1 MPIITI
7 QAIQGV
13 VLTSPEQKR
22 ELLQKMTDT
31 FISVVGEV
39 ARPYT
44 YCLIQE
50 TPLMEWSIAGKPLP
64 DLPFLYGPEYAAMHA
79 NANKIM
85 RDFVEGAAGRGRRP
99 REGQGGQGR
108 ECLGRGRD
116 LVYCAEGTQVDNG
129 QVDKGRTDGCSSALV
144 SLIPLSHLYPCL
156 PQKERTCVNV
166 RRSKGNYS
174 PMERGRLVGRQVRPG
189 L

>member
-7 QAIQGV
+7 QAIEGV

-22 ELLQKMTDT
+22 ELLKKMTDT

-50 TPLMEWSIAGKPLP
+50 TPLQEWSIAGVPLP

-79 NANKIM
+79 KANDIM
-85 RDFVEGAAGRGRRP
+85 RSFVES
-99 REGQGGQGR
+99 QGGAHDEHADEHARQS
-108 ECLGRGRD
+108 
-116 LVYCAEGTQVDNG
+116 AASAKWEG
-129 QVDKGRTDGCSSALV
+129 S
-144 SLIPLSHLYPCL
+144 
-156 PQKERTCVNV
+156 
-166 RRSKGNYS
+166 
-174 PMERGRLVGRQVRPG
+174 
-189 L
+189 